1 MLLGAASGLAMST
14 AHANDIVSSS
24 GINTTIATTATS
36 RTITQTAA
44 RAVIN
49 WTSLD
54 VASGHTLN
62 FAQPNA
68 SSIVLNRVV
77 GLPNGGAITPTQ
89 IDGAISANGQV
100 WILNPMGVLV
110 GSAGSINVGGFLAT
124 TLGLTDEA
132 FANGDNFSLS
142 GESTAAVVN
151 AGTIIMTESGYAVLA
166 GSRVENSGLIQAEMG
181 TIALGSGQAISV
193 SFSNDKLISFAVP
206 QSALGTGG
214 GLVQTSTGALIATGG
229 RVLMTARAAANTAA
243 TVINVDGLVQ
253 AQTVSVQNGQI
264 VLDAGTA
271 GVIDIRGTLDA
282 NGMDADETGGTISVT
297 GQRINAFAGSQVLAK
312 GLIGGGSIT
321 VGQSPITGAPAPT
334 SIHADVDS
342 TFDASAI
349 QSGPGGSITLLSDY
363 NDQGSLIKASGAFYA
378 DGGASGGAGGSISA
392 FFARLDLTNSDAS
405 LLEKPFESA
414 ALFFHANNIIVS
426 QSSGGFGQISTEEV
440 ESILNAGRKL
450 TLTAFGQGANSGKIN
465 INSGFAK
472 TSNSSSNL
480 TFSASNNIIQS
491 AGANF
496 GSTSGGLEVNF
507 ESDNDT
513 NGVGSTLLNG
523 NIFISGGQ
531 AELNGLIGTK
541 YAEYYNDDF
550 TFFQNAQIEQDTRF
564 SSPFTSINF
573 TTPGADFDDT
583 YSVKFSGYFRP
594 NVTGVYEFATQS
606 DDASHLFLG
615 AAGQSLNIFET
626 NIIGSQSVNPLVN
639 NGGIHGADLLSAT
652 TSNSLIAGKY
662 YPIVVLYGENTGNDA
677 VRVSF
682 APAGQLLSDDGLG
695 AYFHTPNGELTG
707 RSNLTF
713 SGPVR
718 LGANVSLQ
726 TQGDILFRN
735 NVDAQSGATS
745 NFDIG
750 AGTGTIKFLADVGS
764 VAAIS
769 SMSVAAAVFEAGS
782 LNVANLAEIDVA
794 DTSAISGIISGSGA
808 LIKLGA
814 GNLLLSGA
822 NTYTGATTISAGT
835 VQAGNTSALGASA
848 GLVSVFAGGALDL
861 NGFSIANAL
870 NLAGS
875 GLNDSGAL
883 FNSSSAAATAG
894 GAITLTADTTI
905 KNNGA
910 LILAGTVNGAFAL
923 NAQNIG
929 ELTFANTVGSSGARL
944 SSLTVSGNATLYG
957 NVFTSGA
964 QIYDGNLAVATS
976 SLDSSDGGVT
986 IAGNL
991 TGLATNAIL
1000 EFLGGGTYR
1009 FNGDSF
1015 STAGTQAQGLNVSF
1029 AGDNY
1034 TWTPVY
1040 TGPAQLL
1047 VAGGG
1052 GAGGWSDASTQGGG
1066 GGGGVAYA
1074 PLLNLNAGSTYVVSV
1089 GAGGIGSNTPDWTSG
1104 SDSSFALAGTL
1115 AVTAF
1120 GGGKGGGYAGDE
1132 GSPGGSGGGGHWVG
1146 SGAGGAALQGSFTGI
1161 TGVQLF
1167 GNTGGNSNL
1176 LGTGGGGGGGASA
1189 AGTNATSG
1197 GIGGSGGEGFS
1208 STISGQAV
1216 VYGSGGAGMGSTANG
1231 TAGTNAGASGAANGA
1246 TAGGDGLANSGGGG
1260 GAGAF
1265 ASRSGSG
1272 GSGVVVVNYST
1283 SASLTINAG
1292 SGAVS
1297 IGGAVSNLTALAV
1310 DSNANAASQITGT
1323 LTGSTSLTKAGS
1335 GTLVLS
1341 GNNSYNGGTTIS
1353 AGTLTGTASNSFG
1366 TGAIANNGA
1375 LVFDQNANASFTGV
1389 ISGTGS
1395 LTKLGAGNLTLSGTN
1410 TYGGVT
1416 YIDAGVL
1423 QIGSEDQLGTG
1434 SITMAGGTLRFVN
1447 SGAVSLT
1454 KPVTLEADSA
1464 IEFVASTGAGTSGI
1478 LAGGLGQTLG
1488 LQVTWSGARFQN
1500 EASAIGFFDADID
1513 LLPGLGSVTNLGSFG
1528 TGFALRSLNIQNAE
1542 SGNGSFSQAD
1552 FQNFVYFHA
1561 EGPLDY
1567 SRELIGQT
1575 MANGF
1580 NFGSFE
1586 DGYGGPSGDFNI
1598 FGANGFGSNI
1608 AGANPNAPIGTF
1620 FFQLTTAAGLGDN
1633 MAVVSILPERPTPT
1647 STVASVASEINGGF
1661 GLRIVS
1667 DGNLAIA
1674 GNLGTTQQPLARLS
1688 AKATGELRL
1697 EETAQITATGDIS
1710 LSALTRFINQSTS
1723 ANVLSSS
1730 SGSWRV
1736 YSGNLDPF
1744 SPTTGDET
1752 GALDHQFSAYNYQP
1766 TSAVNDLHSFVLPG
1780 QNGLVYRFAPQVS
1793 LEPTTP
1799 IEKAYDGT
1807 TTVNPAL
1814 LNFSL
1819 SGGVNGDRLTLSGTP
1834 SAEFETAN
1842 ASTTTMPIFG
1852 LELSAVDS
1860 ADKPVFGYT
1869 FTPSVEATIT
1879 PRLLTVT
1886 LTGSV
1891 QREYD
1896 GTTTA
1901 ALSASNLSLDG
1912 LVSGESISVTQTQ
1925 GQFASPN
1932 AGSGLTVL
1940 AAFGNNDFAAGTGT
1954 LLSNYSLPTSASGA
1968 IGIITPRVLS
1978 LTISGEL
1985 SKVYDGL
1992 ASITLSPAGI
2002 SLTGLISNETITVT
2016 KTDATLASANVG
2028 SGVRTT
2034 LTLATS
2040 DYAAGSG
2047 TLLANY
2053 VLPTSASAPLTAIT
2067 PRP

>member
-1 MLLGAASGLAMST
+1 MVLPQRFRLMLLGAASGLAMSA

-36 RTITQTAA
+36 RTITQTGA

-68 SSIVLNRVV
+68 SSIVLNRIV

-214 GLVQTSTGALIATGG
+214 GLVQASTGALIATGG

-253 AQTVSVQNGQI
+253 AQTVSFQNGQI

-282 NGMDADETGGTISVT
+282 NGLDADETGGTISIT

-312 GLIGGGSIT
+312 GKIGGGSIT
-321 VGQSPITGAPAPT
+321 VGQSPITGVPATPT

-363 NDQGSLIKASGAFYA
+363 NHPESLIKASGAFYA

-392 FFARLDLTNSDAS
+392 FFARLDLTDSDAS

-414 ALFFHANNIIVS
+414 ALFFHANNIIIS
-426 QSSGGFGQISTEEV
+426 PLSGGFGQLSTEDV
-440 ESILNAGRKL
+440 ETILNAGRKL
-450 TLTAFGQGANSGKIN
+450 TLTAIGQGANSGNIDIN
-465 INSGFAK
+465 FGISK
-472 TSNSSSNL
+472 TSIA
-480 TFSASNNIIQS
+480 TSALKFIANNIITQS
-491 AGANF
+491 AGANINA
-496 GSTSGGLEVNF
+496 TSGGINISF
-507 ESDNDT
+507 QSDGNQDGT
-513 NGVGSTLLNG
+513 GHTRLNG
-523 NIFISGGQ
+523 NIFNSG
-531 AELNGLIGTK
+531 
-541 YAEYYNDDF
+541 
-550 TFFQNAQIEQDTRF
+550 
-564 SSPFTSINF
+564 
-573 TTPGADFDDT
+573 
-583 YSVKFSGYFRP
+583 
-594 NVTGVYEFATQS
+594 
-606 DDASHLFLG
+606 
-615 AAGQSLNIFET
+615 
-626 NIIGSQSVNPLVN
+626 
-639 NGGIHGADLLSAT
+639 SA
-652 TSNSLIAGKY
+652 
-662 YPIVVLYGENTGNDA
+662 
-677 VRVSF
+677 
-682 APAGQLLSDDGLG
+682 
-695 AYFHTPNGELTG
+695 
-707 RSNLTF
+707 LTF
-713 SGPVR
+713 SGPVN
-718 LGANVSLQ
+718 LGANVSLR
-726 TQGDILFRN
+726 TQGDIVFQN
-735 NVDAQSGATS
+735 KVDAQSGATS
-745 NFDIG
+745 NLDIE
-750 AGTGTIKFLADVGS
+750 AGTGTVKFLADVGS

-769 SMSVAAAVFEAGS
+769 SMSVAAAVFEAAS
-782 LNVANLAEIDVA
+782 LTVANLAKITVA
-794 DTSAISGIISGSGA
+794 ETSAISGIISGSGA
-808 LIKLGA
+808 LMKLGA

-835 VQAGNTSALGASA
+835 VQVGNVSALGASA
-848 GLVSVFAGGALDL
+848 GLVSVSAGGALDL
-861 NGFSIANAL
+861 NGFTIANAL
-870 NLAGS
+870 NLAGT
-875 GLNDSGAL
+875 GLNGSGAL
-883 FNSSSAAATAG
+883 FNASSAKATAS

-910 LILAGTVNGAFAL
+910 LTLAGTVSGAFAL
-923 NAQNIG
+923 NAQTIG
-929 ELTFANTVGSSGARL
+929 ALTFANAVGSSGARL
-944 SSLTVSGNATLYG
+944 SSLTVSGDAILYG
-957 NVFTSGA
+957 SVYTSGA
-964 QIYDGNLAVATS
+964 QIYDGNLGVAAS
-976 SLDSSDGGVT
+976 SLDSSDGGVSIT
-986 IAGNL
+986 GNL
-991 TGLATNAIL
+991 TGLPTTAIL
-1000 EFLGGGTYR
+1000 EFLGDGTYR

-1029 AGDNY
+1029 AGGSY
-1034 TWTPVY
+1034 AWTPAY

-1052 GAGGWSDASTQGGG
+1052 GAGGWSDISSQGGG

-1089 GAGGIGSNTPDWTSG
+1089 GAGGIGSNTPTWTSG
-1104 SDSSFALAGTL
+1104 SNSSFALAGGSL
-1115 AVTAF
+1115 AVTAI
-1120 GGGKGGGYAGDE
+1120 GGGKGGGFGGDQ
-1132 GSPGGSGGGGHWVG
+1132 GFPGGSGGGGHFTG

-1161 TGVQLF
+1161 AGVQLY
-1167 GNTGGNSNL
+1167 GNAGGRSNQR
-1176 LGTGGGGGGGASA
+1176 GTGGGGGGGAVA
-1189 AGTNATSG
+1189 AGTNATSD

-1216 VYGSGGAGMGSTANG
+1216 VYGSGGAGLGSTANG
-1231 TAGTNAGASGAANGA
+1231 TAGTNAGASGAGDGT

-1265 ASRSGSG
+1265 DGRSGNG

-1283 SASLTINAG
+1283 SASLAINAG

-1297 IGGAVSNLTALAV
+1297 IGGVVSNLATLSV
-1310 DSNANAASQITGT
+1310 DSNANSTSQITGV

-1335 GTLVLS
+1335 GTLLLS
-1341 GNNSYNGGTTIS
+1341 GNNSYSGGTTIS

-1375 LVFDQNANASFTGV
+1375 LVFDQNANASFAGV

-1395 LTKLGAGNLTLSGTN
+1395 LTKIGAGNLTLSGTN

-1416 YIDAGVL
+1416 RIDAGVL

-1454 KPVTLEADSA
+1454 KPVNLVADSA
-1464 IEFVASTGAGTSGI
+1464 IEFVASTAAGTSGI
-1478 LAGGLGQTLG
+1478 LVGGLGQTLG

-1542 SGNGSFSQAD
+1542 SGNGSFSQDD
-1552 FQNFVYFHA
+1552 FQNVVYFQA
-1561 EGPLDY
+1561 VGPLDY

-1598 FGANGFGSNI
+1598 FGANGFGTNI
-1608 AGANPNAPIGTF
+1608 SGANPNAPTGSF

-1674 GNLGTTQQPLARLS
+1674 GNLGTTQALARLS

-1723 ANVLSSS
+1723 ANVLTSS

-1744 SPTTGDET
+1744 SPTTGDES
-1752 GALDHQFSAYNYQP
+1752 GALDHQFRAYNYQP
-1766 TSAVNDLHSFVLPG
+1766 TSAVNDLHTVGLSG
-1780 QNGLVYRFAPQVS
+1780 QNGLLYRFAPQVS

-1807 TTVNPAL
+1807 TAVSLAL
-1814 LNFSL
+1814 LDFSL

-1842 ASTTTMPIFG
+1842 ASTTAMPIFG

-1860 ADKPVFGYT
+1860 ADKPVFGYA

-1896 GTTTA
+1896 GTITA

-1940 AAFGNNDFAAGTGT
+1940 AAFGNNDFTAGTGT

-1968 IGIITPRVLS
+1968 IGIITPRALS

-1992 ASITLSPAGI
+1992 ASITLWHNCDRARTEQYQSDRPDYGRNHHGDRNGGNAGLRQCHQWREDDADACI
-2002 SLTGLISNETITVT
+2002 IGLCGRGRHAAG
-2016 KTDATLASANVG
+2016 KLCAADQRQ
-2028 SGVRTT
+2028 RTT
-2034 LTLATS
+2034 HR
-2040 DYAAGSG
+2040 DHAA
-2047 TLLANY
+2047 A
-2053 VLPTSASAPLTAIT
+2053 ADRRADRQRRA
-2067 PRP
+2067 